1 MGVAANMRIAT
12 STSDLRDPVNL
23 ADIDVQVKMR
33 ESMTKGTTFKVQVL
47 FNNLNL
53 VLYFNMG

>member
-33 ESMTKGTTFKVQVL
+33 ESMTKGTTFKVRVL
-47 FNNLNL
+47 FDNFNL